1 MFGGKILQKISI
13 KSPPAKS
20 LYGSRKHSSLFPVLQ
35 IQTLLLQHSCF
46 FHEWLCHKYPL
57 STLLLEDPH
66 KMSSWS
72 AYWHQQPILSALNFF
87 YQKLAFLF
95 HNIRKLEDFLFA
107 WSTLI
112 HGPMWKNHWNFENI
126 FVPKMVLVIPLFFQ
140 KSLFY
145 NVQLQICLISHPT
158 LKSVVQRA

>member
-1 MFGGKILQKISI
+1 MAPGSTPVFPLFYKFKLCYFFNVLASFMNGCAISTPRPLCSWRILI
-13 KSPPAKS
+13 K
-20 LYGSRKHSSLFPVLQ
+20 
-35 IQTLLLQHSCF
+35 
-46 FHEWLCHKYPL
+46 CHL
-57 STLLLEDPH
+57 GLHTGINSQFCPH
-66 KMSSWS
+66 L
-72 AYWHQQPILSALNFF
+72 IFF

-112 HGPMWKNHWNFENI
+112 HGPMQKNHWNFENI
-126 FVPKMVLVIPLFFQ
+126 FVPKMVLVIHLFFQ

-145 NVQLQICLISHPT
+145 NVQLQICSISHPT